1 MIEKTQTISPDGGQ
15 AGSAIYK
22 YYRIRST
29 TTGLEG
35 WGMYMHSNED
45 VAFWS
50 EEGNG
55 KTLLFKNKSVDIANE
70 AVAIGNF
77 VQYIKS
83 KSPIGTIFERIDVD
97 SSDI

>member
-22 YYRIRST
+22 YYRIIST
-29 TTGLEG
+29 NNGLEG
-35 WGMYMHSNED
+35 WGMYMHNNED

-50 EEGNG
+50 EEGIE
-55 KTLLFKNKSVDIANE
+55 KTMLYKNNSVNIANE
-70 AVAIGNF
+70 KVAIGNF

-83 KSPIGTIFERIDVD
+83 KSPAGTKFERVDVD